1 MTTMP
6 VATRDVILAVVK
18 VSLAF
23 GGNQVLRDV
32 SFDVDRGQLY
42 AIIGPNGAGKTS
54 LFNVLTRI
62 YTASAG
68 QAALDDASLFDLSST
83 DLARAGVMRTF
94 QNILVLKELT
104 VLDNVLLG
112 LHVDYRTSLAAAAF
126 GVFAYGREERRMR
139 DLAMEALATVGL
151 ESSARLSAGSLPFGH
166 LRLLELARCIAS
178 RPKLVL
184 LDEPSAGMTS
194 QEVGQLTSTIE
205 KIRRDINPTILLI
218 AHTMRLV
225 MTVSD
230 RIMVLNHGATIA
242 EGTPRD
248 VSANPAVIE
257 AYLGKASDHAGA

>member
-1 MTTMP
+1 MTASP
-6 VATRDVILAVVK
+6 VASRDVILALVRI
-18 VSLAF
+18 SLAF

-62 YTASAG
+62 YDPDGG
-68 QAALDDASLFDLSST
+68 QAALDNANLFDLSST
-83 DLARAGVMRTF
+83 DLARTGVMRTF

-112 LHVDYRTSLAAAAF
+112 LHVGFRTSLAAAMIGTF
-126 GVFAYGREERRMR
+126 GYRRDERSKRR
-139 DLAMEALATVGL
+139 LAMAALATVGL
-151 ESSARLSAGSLPFGH
+151 ESSAGLTAGSLPFGH

-194 QEVGQLTSTIE
+194 EEVERLTSTIE
-205 KIRRDINPTILLI
+205 KIRADLNPTILLI

-225 MTVSD
+225 MTLSD
-230 RIMVLNHGATIA
+230 RILVLNQGTKIA
-242 EGTPRD
+242 EGTPAE

-257 AYLGKASDHAGA
+257 AYLGKASRHADA